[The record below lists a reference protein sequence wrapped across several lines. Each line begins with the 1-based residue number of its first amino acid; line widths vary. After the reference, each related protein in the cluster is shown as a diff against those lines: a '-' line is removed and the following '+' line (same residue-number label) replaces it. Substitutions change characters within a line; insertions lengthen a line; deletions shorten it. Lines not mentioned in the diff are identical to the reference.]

1 MSCSYLTAWSS
12 LCFVYFSDFIW
23 DLVTPGLQAAMTA
36 PGVCRHIAR
45 GVSLNAWM
53 SVCTLHAYAIPLC
66 YELPS
71 SLPVGCQGFISLH
84 CLSRC
89 PEWRKEWQHLDSEG
103 AHSRDCSG
111 GKRLTWQV
119 QFWKQ
124 SFSGYWKITREES
137 CPRNETLNLPT
148 VRHVALTLNKMNTR
162 LSEAWSVSG
171 AQKSYTHTWMV
182 QTSSLCMAR
191 LLLSPKVK

>member
-1 MSCSYLTAWSS
+1 MLFFT
-12 LCFVYFSDFIW
+12 YFSDFIW
-23 DLVTPGLQAAMTA
+23 DLVTPGLQVAMTA
-36 PGVCRHIAR
+36 LGVCRLTAR
-45 GVSLNAWM
+45 DVSLNAWM
-53 SVCTLHAYAIPLC
+53 YVCTLNTYTIPLH

-71 SLPVGCQGFISLH
+71 SLPVDCQGFISLH
-84 CLSRC
+84 WLSRC
-89 PEWRKEWQHLDSEG
+89 PKWRKEWQHLHSEG
-103 AHSRDCSG
+103 THSRDCSG

-137 CPRNETLNLPT
+137 CPRIETLNLPT
-148 VRHVALTLNKMNTR
+148 VRHVALTLNKMSTR
-162 LSEAWSVSG
+162 LSEAWGVSG

-191 LLLSPKVK
+191 LFLSPKVK

>member
-1 MSCSYLTAWSS
+1 MLR
-12 LCFVYFSDFIW
+12 FIYFSDFIW
-23 DLVTPGLQAAMTA
+23 DLVTPGLQVAMTA
-36 PGVCRHIAR
+36 PSVCRQVAR
-45 GVSLNAWM
+45 GVWLNGWM
-53 SVCTLHAYAIPLC
+53 HVCTLNADSIPLH

-71 SLPVGCQGFISLH
+71 SLPVGCQGFLSLH
-84 CLSRC
+84 WLSRC
-89 PEWRKEWQHLDSEG
+89 PKWRNEWQHIDAEG

-124 SFSGYWKITREES
+124 SFSGYWEITREES
-137 CPRNETLNLPT
+137 CPGNERLNLPT

-162 LSEAWSVSG
+162 LSEAWGVSG
-171 AQKSYTHTWMV
+171 AQKSYTHIWMK
-182 QTSSLCMAR
+182 QMSSLCMAR